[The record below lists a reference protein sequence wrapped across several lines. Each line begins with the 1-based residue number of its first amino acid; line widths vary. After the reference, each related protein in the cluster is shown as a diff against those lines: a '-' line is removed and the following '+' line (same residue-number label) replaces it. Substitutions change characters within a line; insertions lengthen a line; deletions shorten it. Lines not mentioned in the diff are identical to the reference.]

1 MAEKAVT
8 VTKTIEINPHVANQ
22 VRTTIETTMPNV
34 VIPATKLDILQEIAK
49 NIREI
54 GRENP
59 IRKEQTQNIRE
70 IMMIEG
76 KEIAVVV
83 QIGTAGIMLENTV
96 MIVQIDTAISVGIVA
111 TVTVDTEIN
120 TETEATV
127 RIDTEIETIAP
138 TDIEINVEI
147 EVTVVQET
155 TDHPLQE
162 GGTIDT
168 TIVILAEID
177 SIDET
182 RPIDLMRIGDT
193 IIKKIQLGETNTSK
207 ITIED
212 IEMRDIR
219 KEIIEI
225 GNTQKEE
232 MNIHDIRREG
242 ITVQRGN
249 FQTVITIRNGIIDT
263 TTIIGKLGKLVIGS
277 Q

>member
-22 VRTTIETTMPNV
+22 VRTIIETTIPNV

-162 GGTIDT
+162 GETIDI
-168 TIVILAEID
+168 TIVVLAEIG

-232 MNIHDIRREG
+232 MNIHDIRKEG
-242 ITVQRGN
+242 ITVQREN
-249 FQTVITIRNGIIDT
+249 IQIVITIRNGIINT
-263 TTIIGKLGKLVIGS
+263 ITIIGKVGKLVIGS